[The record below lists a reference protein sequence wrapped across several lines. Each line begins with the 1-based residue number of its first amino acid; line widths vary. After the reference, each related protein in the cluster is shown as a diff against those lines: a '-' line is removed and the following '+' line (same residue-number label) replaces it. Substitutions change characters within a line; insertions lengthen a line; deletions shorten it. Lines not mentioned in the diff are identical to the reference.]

1 MASVSYSGD
10 STYGP
15 ANINVSFTVTQGTV
29 LPFALSGT
37 PVVITTAGATTGNT
51 STVTTTPAG
60 GFVGTVYLSCALT
73 SAPSHAE
80 LLPTCSIPASV
91 NVTSAGAV
99 TATMMV
105 SSTAPR
111 SISALMPPFPRSS
124 GWFLAS
130 TGSFAAAIML
140 LGIARQRRGLRR
152 IAGSLTVLITLG
164 ILLACGGSST
174 NSGGGGGGTTTIP
187 GTTAGTYTFAVN
199 GALTANGVT
208 QVQTTVTVT
217 VQ

>member
-1 MASVSYSGD
+1 
-10 STYGP
+10 
-15 ANINVSFTVTQGTV
+15 
-29 LPFALSGT
+29 
-37 PVVITTAGATTGNT
+37 
-51 STVTTTPAG
+51 
-60 GFVGTVYLSCALT
+60 
-73 SAPSHAE
+73 
-80 LLPTCSIPASV
+80 
-91 NVTSAGAV
+91 
-99 TATMMV
+99 
-105 SSTAPR
+105 
-111 SISALMPPFPRSS
+111 
-124 GWFLAS
+124 
-130 TGSFAAAIML
+130 ML